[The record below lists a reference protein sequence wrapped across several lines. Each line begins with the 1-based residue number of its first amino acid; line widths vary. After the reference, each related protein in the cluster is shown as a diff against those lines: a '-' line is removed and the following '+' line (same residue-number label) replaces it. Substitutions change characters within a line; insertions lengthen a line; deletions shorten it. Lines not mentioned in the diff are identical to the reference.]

1 MKINPVLLNWASLLV
16 FMVFGALYS
25 CTSTGS
31 ASATPSKEDIP
42 YTSLLD
48 RLRRE
53 PQLTISGS
61 DLNPIIR
68 IRGSR
73 SIEGNNE
80 PLFVLDGTPLGY
92 GYANARSIDV
102 NEVHSIRVLSASQ
115 AGLYGS
121 RGANGVIQI
130 KTKQ

>member
-31 ASATPSKEDIP
+31 ASATP
-42 YTSLLD
+42 
-48 RLRRE
+48 
-53 PQLTISGS
+53 
-61 DLNPIIR
+61 
-68 IRGSR
+68 GSR
-73 SIEGNNE
+73 SGK
-80 PLFVLDGTPLGY
+80 DGTPLGY